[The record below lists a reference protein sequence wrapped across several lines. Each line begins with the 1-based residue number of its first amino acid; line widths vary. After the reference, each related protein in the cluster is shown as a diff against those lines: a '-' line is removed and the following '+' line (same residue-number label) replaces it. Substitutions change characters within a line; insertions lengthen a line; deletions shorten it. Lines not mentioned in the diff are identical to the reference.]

1 MGNTMLTKALAG
13 TALAGI
19 LAASPLAG
27 SSIPDFTPAPESCG
41 YYVVAHAGNRP
52 DDAMYKNCNSYRTQI
67 QVVKDVQTFTRCV
80 PANRSVQLGVTNMP
94 NLGNVLS
101 ATEIGRCN

>member
-1 MGNTMLTKALAG
+1 MLTKALAG

-27 SSIPDFTPAPESCG
+27 SSIGDFTPAPQACG
-41 YYVVAHAGNRP
+41 YYVVAHAGDRP
-52 DDAMYKNCNSYRTQI
+52 DDAMYNNCNTYRARI
-67 QVVKDVQTFTRCV
+67 QVVKDVETYTRCV
-80 PANRSVQLGVTNMP
+80 PALRPVKLGVTNMP

-101 ATEIGRCN
+101 ATEIGRC